1 MVTVGST
8 VVALAVTGTGIAV
21 GSTIGFGTDQVG
33 QTVNQG
39 LVVSDNQII
48 SPYGDRLVLNNG
60 KIMGSTVSPDGTHM
74 AVTLADGSQA
84 VGIVNLSNWTVQ
96 QYTSPGGSDV
106 GQESPTYSPD
116 GTQLW
121 VGRNDGYTKFTVNPD
136 GSLSNPVQIS
146 IPAQGG
152 KQALVGKAVF
162 SPDGSTVYSAVN
174 GQNTV
179 VAINAATGA
188 IEQTWNVGNAP
199 RDLVL
204 VGSKLYVS
212 NEGGRPAK
220 SGDTTINSYGTQ
232 VPASDFTGAATTG
245 TVSVIDTANPSATP
259 ASITVGLHPTGLYYK
274 NGAVFV
280 TNTNSD
286 TVSVVDTSSDKVVQT
301 ISTQPWPESKVGYE
315 PTATTLTNDGHLLVT
330 LSGANAV
337 AVYKYTSPRDPV
349 SYVGLIP
356 TDYFPTG
363 ITSSGDN
370 VLVTNMRGIDARR
383 SAGPAHGTH
392 DTTASL
398 TKFTLPSDGAIRAMT
413 GTVFTNNGWTPGS
426 VTYANRHS
434 KAKPVPVPT
443 RIGDPSTIKYVFLIV
458 KENRTYDQ
466 QFGDIAKGNGD
477 SAFTQFGEAVTPNN
491 HALVQQFGLYDN
503 FYDAGTNSAEGH
515 NWMMQADNPDYTQSL
530 AGQYIRSYD
539 TEDDALG
546 HQESGFIWT
555 GAEAAGKTV
564 RDFGEF
570 QQFLTKPAGAT
581 WQNLYCDARNM
592 ESNPSATT
600 AYQMTSTSP
609 IPSLNNVS
617 DTAFPKFDTSVP
629 DIYREQIW
637 KPDFEKNGPANLNM
651 FWLSSDHTGGPP
663 SPAAQ
668 VADNDLA
675 LGQMVDEI
683 SHSKYWPQSAIFV
696 VEDDSQAGSD
706 HVDGHRAPI
715 QVISPWAQH
724 GIVDNTYY
732 SQINMVRT
740 VEQILGIH
748 PMNDKDSAATPM
760 YTAFTNKPN
769 YTPFSAVPNQTS
781 LTAGL
786 STLPSCGADI
796 PAGTTAA
803 KIAASTAVPT
813 NMQSAAAQ
821 WAAWLTKQ
829 RTTGPNAVPD
839 FANPEQMNRYV
850 WYQTSDWKKPYPGD
864 SKIYAPNQVPGATL
878 PSSDN
883 G

>member
-1 MVTVGST
+1 MA
-8 VVALAVTGTGIAV
+8 ALAVTGTGIAV
-21 GSTIGFGTDQVG
+21 ASTTGFGTDQVG
-33 QTVNQG
+33 QTVQQG

-60 KIMGSTVSPDGTHM
+60 KIMGSAVSPDGTHM

-84 VGIVNLSNWTVQ
+84 VGIVNLSDWTVQ

-121 VGRNDGYTKFTVNPD
+121 VGRNNGYTKFTVNPD
-136 GSLSNPVQIS
+136 GSLSNPVQIP

-204 VGSKLYVS
+204 AGSKLYVS

-220 SGDTTINSYGTQ
+220 AGDTTINSYGTQ
-232 VPASDFTGAATTG
+232 VPASDFTGATTTG
-245 TVSVIDTANPSATP
+245 TVSVIDTANPSAAP
-259 ASITVGLHPTGLYYK
+259 ASINVGLHPTALYAK
-274 NGAVFV
+274 TGALFV

-286 TVSVVDTSSDKVVQT
+286 TVSVIDTSSDKVVQT
-301 ISTQPWPESKVGYE
+301 ISTQPWPEAKVGYE
-315 PTATTLTNDGHLLVT
+315 PDAVTLTDDGHLLVT
-330 LSGANAV
+330 LGGANAV

-349 SYVGLIP
+349 SYVGMIP
-356 TDYFPTG
+356 TDYFPSD
-363 ITSSGDN
+363 ITTLGN
-370 VLVTNMRGIDARR
+370 TVLVTNMRGIDARR
-383 SAGPAHGTH
+383 STTGAHGTH

-413 GTVFTNNGWTPGS
+413 GTVFQNNGWTPGS

-434 KAKPVPVPT
+434 KAKPVPVPA

-477 SAFTQFGEAVTPNN
+477 PAFTQFGEAVTPNN

-637 KPDFEKNGPANLNM
+637 KRDFEKNGPANLNM

-683 SHSKYWPQSAIFV
+683 SHSKYWKQSAIFV
-696 VEDDSQAGSD
+696 VEDDSQAGTD

-715 QVISPWAQH
+715 QIISP
-724 GIVDNTYY
+724 
-732 SQINMVRT
+732 
-740 VEQILGIH
+740 
-748 PMNDKDSAATPM
+748 
-760 YTAFTNKPN
+760 
-769 YTPFSAVPNQTS
+769 
-781 LTAGL
+781 
-786 STLPSCGADI
+786 
-796 PAGTTAA
+796 
-803 KIAASTAVPT
+803 
-813 NMQSAAAQ
+813 
-821 WAAWLTKQ
+821 
-829 RTTGPNAVPD
+829 
-839 FANPEQMNRYV
+839 
-850 WYQTSDWKKPYPGD
+850 
-864 SKIYAPNQVPGATL
+864 
-878 PSSDN
+878 
-883 G
+883 

>member
-1 MVTVGST
+1 MVTVGSA
-8 VVALAVTGTGIAV
+8 VVALAVTGTGLAV
-21 GSTIGFGTDQVG
+21 GSTTGFGTDQVG
-33 QTVNQG
+33 QTVLRG

-74 AVTLADGSQA
+74 ADTLADGSQA

-232 VPASDFTGAATTG
+232 VPASDFTGATTTG
-245 TVSVIDTANPSATP
+245 TVSVIDTANPSAAP
-259 ASITVGLHPTGLYYK
+259 ATINVGLHPTALYAK
-274 NGAVFV
+274 TGALFV
-280 TNTNSD
+280 TDTNSD
-286 TVSVVDTSSDKVVQT
+286 TVSVIDTSSEKVVQT

-315 PTATTLTNDGHLLVT
+315 PDAVTLTDDGHLLVT
-330 LSGANAV
+330 LGGANAV
-337 AVYKYTSPRDPV
+337 AVYNYTGPRDPV
-349 SYVGLIP
+349 SYVGMIP
-356 TDYFPTG
+356 TDYFPSD
-363 ITSSGDN
+363 ITTLGN
-370 VLVTNMRGIDARR
+370 TVLVTNMRGIDARR
-383 SAGPAHGTH
+383 STTDAHGTH

-413 GTVFTNNGWTPGS
+413 GTVFKNNGWTPGS

-443 RIGDPSTIKYVFLIV
+443 RIGDPSRIKYVFLIV

-477 SAFTQFGEAVTPNN
+477 SAFTQFGDAVTPNN

-515 NWMMQADNPDYTQSL
+515 NWIMQADNPDYTQSL

-600 AYQMTSTSP
+600 AYRMTSTSP

-637 KPDFEKNGPANLNM
+637 NRDFEKNGPANLNM

-769 YTPFSAVPNQTS
+769 YTPFNVVPNQTS

-786 STLPSCGADI
+786 STLPPCGADV
-796 PAGTTAA
+796 PEGTTEA
-803 KIAASTAVPT
+803 KIAASTAVPA
-813 NMQSAAAQ
+813 NMKQVAAQ
-821 WAAWLTKQ
+821 WAQWLTKQ

-839 FANPEQMNRYV
+839 YANPEQMNRYV

-878 PSSDN
+878 PSSDD